1 MDLNRALRAV
11 TRTGKVYFGVDQAKR
26 AIEKKEAKL
35 IVLAKNCPDTYLKE
49 QDEVKIAQ
57 FKGSNVE
64 LGAACGKPFSIS
76 VLTVLDAG
84 ESQILS

>member
-11 TRTGKVYFGVDQAKR
+11 TRTGKVYFGADQAKR

-35 IVLAKNCPDTYLKE
+35 IVLAKNCPDEYLRE
-49 QDEVKIAQ
+49 QGDVKIAE

-64 LGAACGKPFSIS
+64 LGPRLRRGP
-76 VLTVLDAG
+76 
-84 ESQILS
+84 ESH